1 MPFTR
6 DRYTWLAYFMLGYFA
21 YIMAALGPLMPFL
34 RAELNLSYTIAGLHV
49 TVFALGMT
57 IAGALTDRLAERF
70 GRAIVFWGGGLMMAV
85 AAFLFIN
92 VPNEF
97 VTISSSFF
105 MGMFGSFLQIMIQST
120 LAERYGHLR
129 SIALSEANFVAS
141 LSTALVPLAIGFGES
156 SGIGWRVAL
165 WVGIATWVGL
175 RFVYRHDN
183 PPATQTRSQT
193 TDAAPQS
200 RPMPRI
206 FWIYWAVIFFSVAVE
221 WCIGFWGADF
231 LENGVGLERVA
242 TSTLMA
248 VFLGAMTVGRL
259 IGSRLTRR
267 VEAKRLLTYAG
278 GIVMLGFPLF
288 WLAQV
293 PILNIIG
300 LFISGLGIANLYPL
314 TVSITTSVDPE
325 RSNTASARS
334 SMGAGLA
341 VLIMPQILGAI
352 ADRVGISGAF
362 GVAAI
367 LVVCIVG
374 LTIYGLQ
381 AQMMQIAQSQG

>member
-193 TDAAPQS
+193 TGAAPQA

-242 TSTLMA
+242 ASTLMA

>member
-70 GRAIVFWGGGLMMAV
+70 GRATVFWGGGLMMAV

-193 TDAAPQS
+193 TGAAPQA

-242 TSTLMA
+242 ASTLMA

>member
-70 GRAIVFWGGGLMMAV
+70 GRATVFWGGGLMMAV

-92 VPNEF
+92 VPNEL

-193 TDAAPQS
+193 TDAAPQA

-242 TSTLMA
+242 ASTLMA

-267 VEAKRLLTYAG
+267 VEAKRLLTFAG
-278 GIVMLGFPLF
+278 GIVMLGFSLF